1 MTSTNFE
8 SLDFNPFFKRALDL
22 LEESQKHVFIMGK
35 AGTGKS
41 TLLNYFKETTTKK
54 IAVLAPTGV
63 AAVNIQGQTIHSF
76 FKFKPNVTLAS
87 VKRLRIPAGEKQSI
101 YQKLDTIIIDE
112 ISMVRADLMDC
123 VDRFLRLNGKNPLL
137 PFGGI
142 QMVFIGDL
150 YQLPPVVSG
159 QEKDIFKTHYQSPY
173 FFSAHFFDGFDMEL
187 VELDHVY
194 RQKDQGFIQI
204 LNAIRNNTVT
214 DADLKILN
222 QRVDDQFSPPMDDFY
237 IHLVPTN
244 AYAESVNEERLGQL
258 EEKSHHF
265 SGHTTGDFENSYL
278 PTLMDLKIKVGSQ
291 VMMVNNDAKGR
302 WINGT
307 IGKVLAFK
315 KEKTRS
321 TVIVVELETG
331 FEVEVI
337 AHTWELYKISL
348 EGGATERITSEIVGT
363 FTQYPMKLAWAITIH
378 KSQGK
383 TFNKA
388 IIDLGKSVFT
398 SGQTYVALSRCTT
411 LEGMVLKQPIKK
423 THVWTDYNIVKFITQ
438 YQYDKSEKACSLSD
452 KITILKDAAKNQT
465 SLQIVYLKGKDV
477 KSTRD
482 IIPIKVET
490 MLYMGKSFEGVLAH
504 CLERQEERVFRV
516 DRILEISQDA

>member
-8 SLDFNPFFKRALDL
+8 TLDFNPSFKRALDL
-22 LEESQKHVFIMGK
+22 LEQSQKHVFIMGK

-41 TLLNYFKETTTKK
+41 TLLNYFKETTPKK

-76 FKFKPNVTLAS
+76 FKFKPNITLTS
-87 VKRLRIPAGEKQSI
+87 VKRLRTPGGEKQNI

-159 QEKDIFKTHYQSPY
+159 HEKDIFKSYYQSPY
-173 FFSAHFFDGFDMEL
+173 FFSAHFFKDFEMEL

-214 DADLKILN
+214 DDDLKILN
-222 QRVDDQFSPPMDDFY
+222 QQVDDQFSPPLEDFY

-244 AYAESVNEERLGQL
+244 AYAETINEERLGQL
-258 EEKSHHF
+258 EGKAHRF
-265 SGHTTGDFENSYL
+265 KGYTTGEFENSHL
-278 PTLMDLKIKVGSQ
+278 PTLMDLQMKVGAQ
-291 VMMVNNDAKGR
+291 IMMVNNDAKGR

-307 IGKVLAFK
+307 IGKIVGFQ
-315 KEKTRS
+315 KEKSRFP
-321 TVIVVELETG
+321 VVVVELETG
-331 FEVEVI
+331 FEVEVT
-337 AHTWELYKISL
+337 AHTWELYRFSL
-348 EGGATERITSEIVGT
+348 EPGATEKITSEVIGT
-363 FTQYPMKLAWAITIH
+363 FSQYPMKLAWAITIH

-398 SGQTYVALSRCTT
+398 SGQTYVALSRCTS

-452 KITILKDAAKNQT
+452 KITILKDAARNQT
-465 SLQIVYLKGKDV
+465 SLQIVYLKAKDV
-477 KSTRD
+477 KSKRD

-516 DRILEISQDA
+516 DRILEIQE